1 MFFPRERENERGKG
15 RSTKKETEKG
25 GEEKI
30 AASLLTPLSLSTSRA
45 VSIELADED
54 TDGEMKK
61 GSFPP
66 SSRFFIFLA
75 AANTGERK
83 GGEKKKE

>member
-1 MFFPRERENERGKG
+1 MKEGRGDQLKKKPKRVER
-15 RSTKKETEKG
+15 KKLQRH
-25 GEEKI
+25 
-30 AASLLTPLSLSTSRA
+30 SSPLSLGTSRA

-66 SSRFFIFLA
+66 SLPLLHFLGSGKHGRKKR
-75 AANTGERK
+75 GE
-83 GGEKKKE
+83 GGREKKKKE